1 MSDDESSKE
10 PQAPPSLSDTLAQ
23 QVRVSSFFPFRNV
36 QELNKKV
43 LLIESEKEKAR
54 SDAEAMKQL
63 FCQEMRIEYDEKV
76 WIRRSRLRVAE
87 CWRSAS
93 PFPRLSAA
101 RGRAT
106 AGKAGGA

>member
-1 MSDDESSKE
+1 MSDDESRKE
-10 PQAPPSLSDTLAQ
+10 PLAPPSLSDTLAQ
-23 QVRVSSFFPFRNV
+23 QVRVFSLFPFSNE

-76 WIRRSRLRVAE
+76 WIEWRILRVAE
-87 CWRSAS
+87 CW
-93 PFPRLSAA
+93 
-101 RGRAT
+101 
-106 AGKAGGA
+106 

>member
-1 MSDDESSKE
+1 M
-10 PQAPPSLSDTLAQ
+10 
-23 QVRVSSFFPFRNV
+23 
-36 QELNKKV
+36 

-76 WIRRSRLRVAE
+76 CIWRSRLRVAE

-93 PFPRLSAA
+93 PFPWLSAA
-101 RGRAT
+101 
-106 AGKAGGA
+106 

>member
-10 PQAPPSLSDTLAQ
+10 PLAPPSLSDTLAQ
-23 QVRVSSFFPFRNV
+23 QVRVSSFFPFNNV

-76 WIRRSRLRVAE
+76 WI
-87 CWRSAS
+87 WRSQ
-93 PFPRLSAA
+93 
-101 RGRAT
+101 
-106 AGKAGGA
+106 

>member
-23 QVRVSSFFPFRNV
+23 QVRVFFLSSFITV

-76 WIRRSRLRVAE
+76 WIQWRILHVVE
-87 CWRSAS
+87 CR
-93 PFPRLSAA
+93 
-101 RGRAT
+101 
-106 AGKAGGA
+106 